1 MSWFD
6 GDEHQ
11 PFQLGNGP
19 RAVLLIHGFMGT
31 PAEMRPLGHALADV
45 GYTAYGML
53 QPGFGPDMAWLS
65 SLTVDQWI
73 DAALTIWDGIAT
85 DHSDISLIGY
95 SMGGPVALQ
104 IASRRAASRLVLIAP
119 LWKLLGGDPKLTFLP
134 VVRRFMKQVQP
145 FKADDLTDPDVQK
158 YVASSFPDVDL
169 TDSGNREFIA
179 EQMTL
184 PTATIDEVR
193 KLAATSADTAA
204 KIQAMPLLIIQ
215 GLSDESIR
223 AEDTRELLQHFSG
236 PVTYLQV
243 PGDHLLTQ
251 ETKETWQFVREQVLT
266 FLRDDPENAR

>member
-1 MSWFD
+1 MSWFE
-6 GDEHQ
+6 GAEHQ
-11 PFQLGNGP
+11 PFQFGNGL

-31 PAEMRPLGHALADV
+31 PAEMRPLGHALADA

-73 DAALTIWDGIAT
+73 DAALAIWDKIAT

-104 IASRRAASRLVLIAP
+104 IARRRAASRLVLISP

-134 VVRRFMKQVQP
+134 IVRRFMKQVQP
-145 FKADDLTDPDVQK
+145 FKTDDLTDPDVQK
-158 YVASSFPDVDL
+158 YIASSFPDVDL

-193 KLAATSADTAA
+193 KLAATAADAA
-204 KIQAMPLLIIQ
+204 AGIQATPSLIIQ
-215 GLSDESIR
+215 GLSDESVR

-251 ETKETWQFVREQVLT
+251 DTNDTWPLVRDHVLGFVG
-266 FLRDDPENAR
+266 DDPENAS